1 MRSVSAQ
8 QTSDP
13 VIKYQVGSGTTSLRG
28 RRSQSAAAG
37 PTGGREGR
45 EGGEE
50 KEPQPRPA
58 PASSAGHAQ
67 QQLGTLINLSE
78 GSDLFVCEG
87 PG

>member
-1 MRSVSAQ
+1 MALHHSEGDGANL
-8 QTSDP
+8 P
-13 VIKYQVGSGTTSLRG
+13 LQVR
-28 RRSQSAAAG
+28 QE
-37 PTGGREGR
+37 GGREGR

-78 GSDLFVCEG
+78 GGDLFVCEG